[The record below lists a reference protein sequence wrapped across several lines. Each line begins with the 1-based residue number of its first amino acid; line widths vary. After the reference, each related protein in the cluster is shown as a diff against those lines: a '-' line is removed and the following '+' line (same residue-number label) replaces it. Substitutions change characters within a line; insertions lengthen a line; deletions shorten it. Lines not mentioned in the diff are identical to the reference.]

1 MSFAESSSD
10 GNGLN
15 PLMVQYRKLG
25 ITYQELLDQVVPK
38 TVPRW
43 IGFGTLLAVFFLRIV
58 LTHGWYIICYT
69 LGIYLL
75 NLLLAFLSPK
85 FDPSLELEMRDEEI
99 EEGVPDSG
107 TGSAGDDEFRPFIRR
122 LPEFKF
128 WHNATRATAL
138 SLVMSFF
145 PIFDIPV
152 FWPILL
158 VYFVVLFSLTMRR
171 QIQHMIKYK
180 YLPFDVGKAKYRP

>member
-1 MSFAESSSD
+1 MDESGTST
-10 GNGLN
+10 N
-15 PLMVQYRKLG
+15 PVIVQYKKLVV
-25 ITYQELLDQVVPK
+25 TYQELVNKVVPL
-38 TVPRW
+38 TMPRW
-43 IGFGTLLAVFFLRIV
+43 LGFLGLLAVFILRIV
-58 LTHGWYIICYT
+58 LSHGWYIICYT

-85 FDPSLELEMRDEEI
+85 FDPLLELELRDEGI
-99 EEGVPDSG
+99 EEGVPDVEPAE
-107 TGSAGDDEFRPFIRR
+107 AGDDEFRPFIRR

-128 WHNATRATAL
+128 WYNGTRATLL

-180 YLPFDVGKAKYRP
+180 YLPFDFGKTKYRT